1 MLIVRKVVE
10 YLEGRS
16 RTHFD
21 HDIDKH
27 NATKAVLTPLLYV
40 IIRLSKTSDD
50 VASTTL
56 VITKE
61 KAVNFGRSL
70 LQLTSAASSVS
81 LRLFVANEDKPSYK
95 QFYDALVSE
104 LHHVS
109 VTTLDVQNRPDQVT
123 PTLVSGVPLTLGLHE
138 VSELTSITYGPEISC
153 AHFARP
159 AYLNASTQKILDIS
173 IAEEKN

>member
-1 MLIVRKVVE
+1 MCDGAFCEALSTIQYE
-10 YLEGRS
+10 NLS
-16 RTHFD
+16 FPTA
-21 HDIDKH
+21 
-27 NATKAVLTPLLYV
+27 NALV
-40 IIRLSKTSDD
+40 IRLSKASDD

-70 LQLTSAASSVS
+70 LQLTPAASSVS

-104 LHHVS
+104 LYHVS

-123 PTLVSGVPLTLGLHE
+123 PTLVSGVPLTLSLQD
-138 VSELTSITYGPEISC
+138 VSGLTSITHGPEISC
-153 AHFARP
+153 AHFAHL
-159 AYLNASTQKILDIS
+159 AYLNASTLKTLGIS
-173 IAEEKN
+173 VAEEKN